1 MATQAETTPRSD
13 HPGAHDRRAVDRAL
27 LHGVAWTGGLK
38 WATQV
43 LSWAATLVVA
53 RILSPSDYGLFGLA
67 TLYAGL
73 VQLINEFGL
82 GAAVV
87 RRRDLTEPQIAAV
100 GGVSL
105 ALGASLWGLSALA
118 APLVAAFF
126 HAPDLRWIIV
136 AMGITF
142 LTTGIRIIPKS
153 LLARD
158 LQFRRVASID
168 AVEAMTATA
177 MVLTF
182 ALLGFRYWAL
192 VIGTIAGSIASTLL
206 ALVWRRH
213 SISWPHA
220 WTEVAGAVE
229 FGSHI
234 VVSRIA
240 WYLYSNADF
249 AVVGKRLGTA
259 TLGAYNLGWTLAS
272 IPVDRVAGLV
282 AQVTPAVFSAV
293 QTKPAELRRY
303 LFRISEGLAFVTFPA
318 SVGLALVADQFV
330 VVFLGDKWW
339 PAIGPLALLACY
351 AGVRSVTAPYP
362 HILQAVGQSGRA
374 MRYNLLALCV
384 LPPLFLVGSH
394 WGAAGVAGAWII
406 GYPLITMPM
415 LRAVLQTIDLPFGE
429 YLDAMRP
436 PLVGTLLMA
445 AAVMSLRSVLPD
457 RIPTSIQ
464 FGTTVTAGA
473 ITYAIVMY
481 VGYRGRLKA
490 LAGVLREFKR

>member
-1 MATQAETTPRSD
+1 
-13 HPGAHDRRAVDRAL
+13 L

-53 RILSPSDYGLFGLA
+53 RILTPSDYGLFGLA

-73 VQLINEFGL
+73 IQLINEFGL

-118 APLVAAFF
+118 APLVATFF
-126 HAPDLRWIIV
+126 HAPDLRWVIV

-142 LTTGIRIIPKS
+142 VTTGIRVIPKS
-153 LLARD
+153 LLGRD

-168 AVEAMTATA
+168 AVEAVTTTAT
-177 MVLTF
+177 VLAF
-182 ALLGFRYWAL
+182 AIAGFRYWAL
-192 VIGTIAGSIASTLL
+192 VIGTIAGSAASTAVAL
-206 ALVWRRH
+206 AWRRH
-213 SISWPHA
+213 RIIWPKA
-220 WTEVAGAVE
+220 WAEVAGAVE

-234 VVSRIA
+234 VVSRIS

-293 QTKPAELRRY
+293 QTQPAELRRY
-303 LFRISEGLAFVTFPA
+303 LLRISEGLAFITFPA

-330 VVFLGDKWW
+330 VVCLGDKWW

-351 AGVRSVTAPYP
+351 AGVRSVTAPFP
-362 HILQAVGQSGRA
+362 HILQAVGESGRA
-374 MRYNLLALCV
+374 MRYNLLALAV
-384 LPPLFLVGSH
+384 LPPMFLAGSH
-394 WGAAGVAGAWII
+394 WGAVGVAGAWII

-415 LRAVLQTIDLPFGE
+415 LRAVLRAIELRMSD
-429 YLDAMRP
+429 YLDALRP
-436 PLVGTLLMA
+436 PLVGTLLMSV
-445 AAVMSLRSVLPD
+445 AVIAVRSALPD
-457 RIPTSIQ
+457 RLPVAAQ
-464 FGTTVTAGA
+464 FGIAVTVGVL
-473 ITYAIVMY
+473 TYAIVMLA
-481 VGYRGRLKA
+481 GYRARLET
-490 LAGVLREFKR
+490 LRGVLRELRR

>member
-38 WATQV
+38 WATQL

-67 TLYAGL
+67 TLYSGL
-73 VQLINEFGL
+73 IQLINEFGL

-87 RRRDLTEPQIAAV
+87 RRRDLSEPQIAAV

-105 ALGASLWGLSALA
+105 ALGALLWGLSALV

-126 HAPDLRWIIV
+126 HAPDLRWVIV

-142 LTTGIRIIPKS
+142 VTTGVRVIPKS

-168 AVEAMTATA
+168 AVEAVTTTAT
-177 MVLTF
+177 VLVL
-182 ALLGFRYWAL
+182 AIAGFRYWAL
-192 VIGTIAGSIASTLL
+192 VIGTIVGGMASTIVAL
-206 ALVWRRH
+206 AWRRH
-213 SISWPHA
+213 RITWPKA
-220 WTEVAGAVE
+220 WIEVAGAVE

-234 VVSRIA
+234 VVSRIC

-303 LFRISEGLAFVTFPA
+303 LVRISEGLAFITFPL

-330 VVFLGDKWW
+330 VVLLGDKWW

-351 AGVRSVTAPYP
+351 AGVRSVTAPFP

-374 MRYNLLALCV
+374 MRYNLLGLAV
-384 LPPLFLVGSH
+384 LPPLFLIGSH
-394 WGAAGVAGAWII
+394 WGAVGVAGAWII
-406 GYPLITMPM
+406 GYPIITAPM
-415 LRAVLQTIDLPFGE
+415 LRAVLRAIELPFGQ
-429 YLDAMRP
+429 YLDALRP
-436 PLVGTLLMA
+436 PLVGTLLMG
-445 AAVMSLRSVLPD
+445 AAVVAVRSAMPE
-457 RIPTSIQ
+457 RAPTAVQ
-464 FGTTVTAGA
+464 LVVAVATGA
-473 ITYAIVMY
+473 LTYGLVMFT
-481 VGYRGRLKA
+481 GYRARIDA
-490 LAGVLREFKR
+490 LRGVLRELRS

>member
-142 LTTGIRIIPKS
+142 VTAAIRVLPKS
-153 LLARD
+153 LLSRD
-158 LQFRRVASID
+158 LQFRQVASID
-168 AVEAMTATA
+168 AVEAMTGSLT
-177 MVLTF
+177 VLIL
-182 ALLGFRYWAL
+182 ALLGFRYWSL
-192 VIGTIAGSIASTLL
+192 VWGSILGSIASAAI
-206 ALVWRRH
+206 ALRWRRH
-213 SISWPHA
+213 AIRWPSSWSQ
-220 WTEVAGAVE
+220 VAPAVE

-234 VVSRIA
+234 VVSRIS

-249 AVVGKRLGTA
+249 GVVGKRLGTA
-259 TLGAYNLGWTLAS
+259 ALGAYNLGWTLAS

-282 AQVTPAVFSAV
+282 AQLTPAVFSAV
-293 QTKPAELRRY
+293 QTRPAELRRY
-303 LFRISEGLAFVTFPA
+303 LLRITEGLSLITFPL
-318 SVGLALVADQFV
+318 SIGLAIVADQFV
-330 VVFLGDKWW
+330 VVVLGDKWW
-339 PAIGPLALLACY
+339 PAIGPLGLLACY
-351 AGVRSVTAPYP
+351 AGVRSVTTPYP
-362 HILQAVGQSGRA
+362 HILQAIGQSGRA
-374 MRYNLLALCV
+374 MRYNILALCV
-384 LPPLFLVGSH
+384 LPPMFLLGSH
-394 WGAAGVAGAWII
+394 WGPEGVAGAWII
-406 GYPLITMPM
+406 GYPIITLPM
-415 LRAVLQTIDLPFGE
+415 FRAVLRAIDLPLRD
-429 YLDAMRP
+429 YLDALRP
-436 PLVGTLLMA
+436 ALIGSLVMSSAVMAVRSLLSESLPFAVQFGLAVGTGAVTYVLVLL
-445 AAVMSLRSVLPD
+445 L
-457 RIPTSIQ
+457 
-464 FGTTVTAGA
+464 
-473 ITYAIVMY
+473 
-481 VGYRGRLKA
+481 GYRTRVKA
-490 LAGVLREFKR
+490 IAAVLREVRG

>member
-1 MATQAETTPRSD
+1 
-13 HPGAHDRRAVDRAL
+13 L
-27 LHGVAWTGGLK
+27 LHGVAWTGALK

-43 LSWAATLVVA
+43 LSWASTLVVA

-126 HAPDLRWIIV
+126 HAPDLRYVIV
-136 AMGITF
+136 AMGVTF
-142 LTTGIRIIPKS
+142 VTTGIRVIPKS

-177 MVLTF
+177 TVLTF
-182 ALLGFRYWAL
+182 AMLGFRYWAL
-192 VIGTIAGSIASTLL
+192 VIGTIAGSVASTLV

-213 SISWPHA
+213 RITWPRA
-220 WTEVAGAVE
+220 WDEVAGAVE

-234 VVSRIA
+234 VISRIS

-249 AVVGKRLGTA
+249 GVVGKRLGTA

-293 QTKPAELRRY
+293 QTRPEELRRY
-303 LFRISEGLAFVTFPA
+303 LLRISEGLAFITFPL

-394 WGAAGVAGAWII
+394 WGAVGVAGAWII

-415 LRAVLQTIDLPFGE
+415 LRGVLRAIDLPLGS
-429 YLDAMRP
+429 YLDSLRS
-436 PLVGTLLMA
+436 PLVGTLLMG
-445 AAVMSLRSVLPD
+445 AAVMAVRSTLPD
-457 RIPTSIQ
+457 RIPTAGQ
-464 FGTTVTAGA
+464 FGIAIVAGA
-473 ITYAIVMY
+473 LTYAVVMY
-481 VGYRGRLKA
+481 AGYRARLET
-490 LAGVLREFKR
+490 LVGVLRELRR